1 MIIVHAS
8 MNVDPAK
15 QELFLKEIQSLVTSS
30 RNESG
35 NVSYNLYKDTEK
47 EGAYTMVEIWQDE
60 AAVAA
65 HNASEHFTGFV
76 GVAKQFLTSP
86 LAIKAFSGQPINK

>member
-1 MIIVHAS
+1 
-8 MNVDPAK
+8 
-15 QELFLKEIQSLVTSS
+15 
-30 RNESG
+30 
-35 NVSYNLYKDTEK
+35 
-47 EGAYTMVEIWQDE
+47 MVEIWQDE